1 MYEQYWGLTEKPFEN
16 TADPRFLY
24 YSHQHEEAFTRLT
37 YSIHEQKGAAVL
49 TGVFGCGKTV
59 IAQAVLL
66 SLSKGKYET
75 AFVINPQ
82 LNHVELLREIIF
94 DLGHKDN
101 LPMHKTD
108 ILHSLE
114 KILHDNMDNGKQTVV
129 FIDEAHMINDELIF
143 EELRLLLN
151 FQYRNK
157 FLLTLLLL
165 GQPEL
170 RDKINNIKQL
180 QQRISIRFHLSSLTE
195 AETMEYINHRLKIAG
210 STRPIFENEAL
221 KSVYDLSGGIPRRIN
236 QICDMALLT
245 GFGRQIELINEGVI
259 TEVVKD
265 LEG

>member
-1 MYEQYWGLTEKPFEN
+1 MYEQYWGLAEKPFEN

-37 YSIHEQKGAAVL
+37 YAIHEQKGAAVL

-82 LNHVELLREIIF
+82 LSHVELLREIIF

-101 LPMHKTD
+101 LPVQKTD

-129 FIDEAHMINDELIF
+129 FIDEAHMINDALIF

-151 FQYRNK
+151 FQHRNK

-195 AETMEYINHRLKIAG
+195 AETVEYINHRLKIAG
-210 STRPIFENEAL
+210 STRPIFEEEAL
-221 KSVYDLSGGIPRRIN
+221 KSVYGHSGGIPRRIN

-245 GFGRQIELINEGVI
+245 GLGRQIELINDGVI